1 MRAKRVLLLTGT
13 PLLARPNEI
22 YNLLKILRPD
32 IFRNFKD
39 FGNRY
44 CCPKENMFG
53 VDFTGNSNMKELH
66 LILEKGLMVRRLKS
80 EVLFELPAKR
90 RQKIVV
96 QIEER
101 HQRKIAR
108 HLKQVKKWE

>member
-1 MRAKRVLLLTGT
+1 
-13 PLLARPNEI
+13 
-22 YNLLKILRPD
+22 
-32 IFRNFKD
+32 
-39 FGNRY
+39 
-44 CCPKENMFG
+44 
-53 VDFTGNSNMKELH
+53 MKELH